1 MEAIVAQ
8 PVEDGQESKSPTAA
22 VSEVLGESTKFL
34 ERVGLE
40 TPSHKNSRRGVSSRV
55 EELEAEL
62 HIEKQGASQ
71 LRDQLEAQQQDL
83 DALKKKAEES
93 EAAREK
99 SLEELGFLKDKIA
112 DTDALLRRLLN
123 CNQGQVNPTP

>member
-1 MEAIVAQ
+1 MEAIMAQ
-8 PVEDGQESKSPTAA
+8 LVEDGQESKSPTVAI
-22 VSEVLGESTKFL
+22 SEVLGESTKFL

-40 TPSHKNSRRGVSSRV
+40 TPSQKSSRRGVSSRV

-93 EAAREK
+93 EAARKK
-99 SLEELGFLKDKIA
+99 SLEEIGFLKDKIA